1 MHKYYESRK
10 IARENWRKTEHGKKW
25 TQNYMKEYRS
35 RPKVKVK
42 YHEYYVKNKAHWG
55 EIKKARER
63 KAKNWGGAR
72 VESQLIHDL
81 HEEWARE
88 NGYRNE
94 DLHSV
99 NTERFI
105 NYGKK

>member
-42 YHEYYVKNKAHWG
+42 YHEYYVKNKEHWG

-105 NYGKK
+105 NYAKK